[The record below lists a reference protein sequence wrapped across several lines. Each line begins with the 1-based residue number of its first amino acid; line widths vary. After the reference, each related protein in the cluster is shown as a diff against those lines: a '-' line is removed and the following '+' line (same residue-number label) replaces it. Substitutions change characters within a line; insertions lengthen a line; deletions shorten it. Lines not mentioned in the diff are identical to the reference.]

1 MHGTSP
7 QDEIMLQDRE
17 ALSRAIENHS
27 RKISTRAIWSEVK
40 EKALNAN
47 LEIIEEFQS
56 KKQGSL
62 EYEVENLC

>member
-1 MHGTSP
+1 
-7 QDEIMLQDRE
+7 MLQDRE